1 MVLYNVLTLTF
12 IVLIYYSSCLFKRK
26 LNELEGFKTVYR
38 LLLGLSKGNARVKIP
53 PSFFFFVQS
62 QIAVESLTRM
72 RDVLILTHG
81 RRFGR

>member
-26 LNELEGFKTVYR
+26 LSELEGFKTVYR

-53 PSFFFFVQS
+53 PSFFFVQS
-62 QIAVESLTRM
+62 QIAVKSLTRM

>member
-26 LNELEGFKTVYR
+26 LSELEKPFIDYYSGFP
-38 LLLGLSKGNARVKIP
+38 KGTPELKFRHG
-53 PSFFFFVQS
+53 FFFFVQS
-62 QIAVESLTRM
+62 QIAVKTLTRM

>member
-26 LNELEGFKTVYR
+26 LSELEGFKTVYR

-53 PSFFFFVQS
+53 PWFFFFVQS
-62 QIAVESLTRM
+62 QIAVKTLTRM

>member
-12 IVLIYYSSCLFKRK
+12 IVLIYYSSCLFNRK
-26 LNELEGFKTVYR
+26 LSELEGFKTVYR

-53 PSFFFFVQS
+53 PSFSFFVQS
-62 QIAVESLTRM
+62 QIAVKSLTRM

-81 RRFGR
+81 RRFDR